1 MENDWEFRSVPRYF
15 DCNRRQLLKNLGVL
29 GLSLCLPTSPF
40 RKGLAFAEPVP
51 SDSLPDWLQALSPIQ
66 KVSKIADSTTGTDG
80 SAHFSLGVNSA
91 EAPIHFLSPFGP
103 VDTTETAAPVH
114 VSAMGGAHGRPPIQD
129 PDEEADLVIVG
140 GGISGLSTAY
150 LLKIK
155 NRFSWSGK
163 ILSAGILKASRG
175 KESITPWALH
185 ILQNRN
191 RATHWTPSFI
201 RRSVYPNYGERL
213 PMIPSST
220 EIGLFLIFGRVPPI
234 PKTPGILSTRRS
246 ISSTY

>member
-1 MENDWEFRSVPRYF
+1 MGRPIFLLESIRRKPPSISCRRSDLSIRLKPRHRF
-15 DCNRRQLLKNLGVL
+15 
-29 GLSLCLPTSPF
+29 TSAPW
-40 RKGLAFAEPVP
+40 AELMGDRP
-51 SDSLPDWLQALSPIQ
+51 
-66 KVSKIADSTTGTDG
+66 SKIPTRK
-80 SAHFSLGVNSA
+80 
-91 EAPIHFLSPFGP
+91 PILSSWG
-103 VDTTETAAPVH
+103 A
-114 VSAMGGAHGRPPIQD
+114 VSAVCRR
-129 PDEEADLVIVG
+129 LTF
-140 GGISGLSTAY
+140 S
-150 LLKIK
+150 KIK